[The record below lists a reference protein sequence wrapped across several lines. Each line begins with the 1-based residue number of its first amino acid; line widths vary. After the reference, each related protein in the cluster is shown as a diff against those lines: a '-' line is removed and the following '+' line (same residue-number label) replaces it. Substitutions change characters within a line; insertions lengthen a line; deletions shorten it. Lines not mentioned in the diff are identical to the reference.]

1 MKTQL
6 LVESI
11 SANEGNIITE
21 AVSDGKHVYLKGVFM
36 QANVKNRNGRVYPI
50 TEMQSAVNK
59 MNENIKQY
67 GGVFGELDHPNG
79 IQINMDR
86 ISHVI
91 TECYMDGNNVIG
103 KAKLL
108 DTPMGKIAKELANS
122 GVRYGVS
129 SRGTGTVNE
138 SDGTVSGFSLVT
150 VDLVATPSAPGA
162 YPQSVMESLETLK
175 SGQKVLTLAEAIQ
188 YDPKAQKFF
197 KESIKEF
204 LKDISKK

>member
-11 SANEGNIITE
+11 SATEGDIVTE
-21 AVSDGKHVYLKGVFM
+21 SLNDGKNVYLKGVFM
-36 QANVKNRNGRVYPI
+36 QAGVKNRNGRIYPI
-50 TEMQSAVNK
+50 NEMQNAVNK
-59 MNENIKQY
+59 LNESIKQY

-103 KAKLL
+103 KAKILG
-108 DTPMGKIAKELANS
+108 TPMGLIAKELANS

-138 SDGTVSGFSLVT
+138 SDGTVSGFNIVT

-162 YPQSVMESLETLK
+162 YPQSVMESLQSLK
-175 SGQKVLTLAEAIQ
+175 SGQKLLTLAESIQ
-188 YDPKAQKFF
+188 YDKSAQKFF
-197 KESIKEF
+197 KDAFREF
-204 LKDISKK
+204 FRDITKK